1 MKCIGSVWAY
11 VRSGKTTVKE
21 YKAILYHR
29 EAYFDGDFYEPGT
42 SYLKLLDDDGTAI
55 RKCKCAAEEG
65 IPYYNVLWYYSKT
78 DLDPLAVFANVEE
91 YIEKN
96 EKVMENGRFKLIDV
110 LKILD
115 ERQNITIH
123 VYAPCGRFSARA
135 IVAMEALSDDILQSR
150 VYKFKTVENDSDIH
164 LYIKKVR

>member
-78 DLDPLAVFANVEE
+78 DLDPLAVFANVEG

-96 EKVMENGRFKLIDV
+96 EKIMENGRVKLIDI

-115 ERQNITIH
+115 EMQNITIH
-123 VYAPCGRFSARA
+123 LPGSCSHFSSRV
-135 IVAMEALSDDILQSR
+135 IVAMTVLSNDLLQSR

-164 LYIKKVR
+164 LYIKK

>member
-1 MKCIGSVWAY
+1 MNCMGSVWAY
-11 VRSGKTTVKE
+11 IKIGKTTVKE

-29 EAYFDGDFYEPGT
+29 EAYFDGDFYEPGN

-78 DLDPLAVFANVEE
+78 DLDPLAVFTNVEE

-115 ERQNITIH
+115 EMQNITIH
-123 VYAPCGRFSARA
+123 LTGSCTHFSSRV
-135 IVAMEALSDDILQSR
+135 IVAMKVLSNDLLQSR
-150 VYKFKTVENDSDIH
+150 VCKLKTVENDLDIH

>member
-1 MKCIGSVWAY
+1 MKCMGSVWAY
-11 VRSGKTTVKE
+11 IRIGKTTVKE

-65 IPYYNVLWYYSKT
+65 IPYYNILWYYSKT
-78 DLDPLAVFANVEE
+78 DLDPLAVFANVEG

-96 EKVMENGRFKLIDV
+96 EKIAENGRVKLIDI

-115 ERQNITIH
+115 EMQGITIH
-123 VYAPCGRFSARA
+123 IDASRTLFSSRVIA
-135 IVAMEALSDDILQSR
+135 AMKVLSDDILQSR
-150 VYKFKTVENDSDIH
+150 VYKFKTVENDLDIH
-164 LYIKKVR
+164 LYIKQVR